1 MHAHMHTR
9 MHMRAHTCMQTHMH
23 MHARAHTPLPQCL
36 SHARFCDL
44 CHVLTSRSGKRFQPW
59 TSTAKGKGV
68 GTCPSLLS
76 SRMLSERRGH
86 ERERGRDR
94 ASRAA
99 FQMCGQS
106 WGRSRG
112 CGEVGC

>member
-44 CHVLTSRSGKRFQPW
+44 CHVLTSRSGKRCQPW

-76 SRMLSERRGH
+76 SRMLSERRGR